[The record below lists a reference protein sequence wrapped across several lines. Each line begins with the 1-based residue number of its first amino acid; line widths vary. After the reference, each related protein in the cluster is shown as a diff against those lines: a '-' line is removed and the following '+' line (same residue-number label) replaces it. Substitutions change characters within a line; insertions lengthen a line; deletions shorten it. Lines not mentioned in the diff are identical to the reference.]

1 MDINKILLDLEIIK
15 QLQPDDKLAVSQEK
29 GETKLYVHY
38 TSYFLSIKRWY
49 YGYNRD
55 ETILYL
61 EKLIDN
67 IEKSSNV
74 IVNGQHIDLANLLK
88 NSINSSIKGF
98 NNLKNTYQNDSI
110 INSKIILI
118 ENKLK
123 TIYDILEKFSSPTL
137 DELEEIE
144 KNNS

>member
-1 MDINKILLDLEIIK
+1 MDINNILLDLEIIK

-38 TSYFLSIKRWY
+38 SSYFLSIKRWY

-118 ENKLK
+118 EYKLK
-123 TIYDILEKFSSPTL
+123 TIYDILEKFTSPTL

-144 KNNS
+144 KNHS